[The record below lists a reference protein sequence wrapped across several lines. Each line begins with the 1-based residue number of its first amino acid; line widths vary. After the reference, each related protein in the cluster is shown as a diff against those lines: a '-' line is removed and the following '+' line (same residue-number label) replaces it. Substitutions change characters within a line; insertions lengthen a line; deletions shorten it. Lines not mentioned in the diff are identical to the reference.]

1 MDRRLRTILYI
12 SDSRL
17 TSAGEELALQSLVS
31 AARERNAL
39 VGITGA
45 LMFTQTNFIQF
56 VEGPERAVG
65 TLLEALG
72 RDERHENMQ
81 ILLDGRASDRRFA
94 RWTLAYCG
102 PPQFVQADILAA
114 AAGGDKNDDAKW
126 RLVDMIFA
134 FAAAGHGSSAGP

>member
-1 MDRRLRTILYI
+1 
-12 SDSRL
+12 
-17 TSAGEELALQSLVS
+17 
-31 AARERNAL
+31 
-39 VGITGA
+39 
-45 LMFTQTNFIQF
+45 MFTQTNFIQF
-56 VEGPERAVG
+56 VEGPERAVE

>member
-39 VGITGA
+39 AGITGA

-81 ILLDGRASDRRFA
+81 ILLDGRARALR
-94 RWTLAYCG
+94 
-102 PPQFVQADILAA
+102 
-114 AAGGDKNDDAKW
+114 AGSRPRVPDPRQTG
-126 RLVDMIFA
+126 
-134 FAAAGHGSSAGP
+134 